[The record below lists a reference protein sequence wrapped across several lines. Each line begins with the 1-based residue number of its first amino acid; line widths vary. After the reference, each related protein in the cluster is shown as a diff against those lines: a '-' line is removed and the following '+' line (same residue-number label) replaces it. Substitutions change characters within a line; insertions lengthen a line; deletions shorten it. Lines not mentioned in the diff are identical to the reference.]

1 MKTKG
6 QILPCG
12 GTVTFVSS
20 TGYYFTPK
28 GSRSRQWVATVALP
42 QADPDAVAALIAE
55 SRAKQDEIEAL
66 AAIPPTAEQ
75 DAQAAAANAARKDQ
89 HAADVWAIT
98 GLSVADVIARHPL
111 GHYPCVQGNG
121 SLVTTGNNGGR
132 AWLWNPGATGWKS
145 YDDDSSDSG
154 SNYGMNTN
162 D

>member
-1 MKTKG
+1 MHAKA
-6 QILPCG
+6 Q
-12 GTVTFVSS
+12 
-20 TGYYFTPK
+20 
-28 GSRSRQWVATVALP
+28 VA
-42 QADPDAVAALIAE
+42 
-55 SRAKQDEIEAL
+55 
-66 AAIPPTAEQ
+66 PTAEQ
-75 DAQAAAANAARKDQ
+75 DAKAAAATAARKDQ

-132 AWLWNPGATGWKS
+132 VWLWNPGATGWKS
-145 YDDDSSDSG
+145 YDDDSSDFG